1 MASGF
6 VPVVSPISMFVEN
19 RPPNAAGFINVN
31 GDPIAVEIAAAVQA
45 ARFVYMTDVDG
56 VLDF

>member
-1 MASGF
+1 
-6 VPVVSPISMFVEN
+6 MFVEN